1 MVLRGQTPMA
11 EIGVI
16 FECEVGEL
24 EDLQRGAKV
33 RMRLRVYWKRTEVIW
48 GRRREE
54 RREQGGMVNRI
65 IIIKRF

>member
-1 MVLRGQTPMA
+1 MALCMVLRGQTPMA

-33 RMRLRVYWKRTEVIW
+33 RVSVRVKVKEENWSDMGKE
-48 GRRREE
+48 RRGGEE
-54 RREQGGMVNRI
+54 RRER
-65 IIIKRF
+65 

>member
-1 MVLRGQTPMA
+1 MALCMVLRGQTPMA

-33 RMRLRVYWKRTEVIW
+33 RVSVRVRVKEENWSDMGKE
-48 GRRREE
+48 RRGGEE
-54 RREQGGMVNRI
+54 RRER
-65 IIIKRF
+65 